1 MRCWADGVEGFLSSS
16 AIGISP
22 EVGVFDAEDSFDGEP
37 MLSPRSRDWVD
48 GDSCGAR
55 CDLRLWRS
63 II

>member
-1 MRCWADGVEGFLSSS
+1 MSSP
-16 AIGISP
+16 AMGISP
-22 EVGVFDAEDSFDGEP
+22 EVGVFEAEDSFDGEL

-55 CDLRLWRS
+55 CDLRLCRS